1 MSERINEL
9 YEENNYP
16 SADKLYKIL
25 KQNDIK
31 MTWKEVK
38 NKTTNSVVA
47 YYPFEFTNLDIFILD
62 KYESANN
69 KYKYILCYI
78 DIFSRH
84 VNCVPLKKKDDETVL
99 KAFQLIIKETGIL
112 QQIF

>member
-31 MTWKEVK
+31 MTLKEVKIFLANLEQEQLTKIVK

-84 VNCVPLKKKDDETVL
+84 VNCVPLKKKMM
-99 KAFQLIIKETGIL
+99 KPF
-112 QQIF
+112 